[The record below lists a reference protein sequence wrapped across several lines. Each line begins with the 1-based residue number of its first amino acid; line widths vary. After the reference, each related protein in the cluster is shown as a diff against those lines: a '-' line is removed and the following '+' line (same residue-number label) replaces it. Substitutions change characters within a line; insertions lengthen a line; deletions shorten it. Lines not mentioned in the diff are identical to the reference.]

1 MRSIIILKINL
12 KFNKNKKIVLNFG
25 DISFL
30 STIFFK
36 IKLIIKILLNY
47 FIYYHLILLN
57 LLNNY
62 NFQ

>member
-30 STIFFK
+30 STIFLNK
-36 IKLIIKILLNY
+36 INY
-47 FIYYHLILLN
+47 
-57 LLNNY
+57 
-62 NFQ
+62 